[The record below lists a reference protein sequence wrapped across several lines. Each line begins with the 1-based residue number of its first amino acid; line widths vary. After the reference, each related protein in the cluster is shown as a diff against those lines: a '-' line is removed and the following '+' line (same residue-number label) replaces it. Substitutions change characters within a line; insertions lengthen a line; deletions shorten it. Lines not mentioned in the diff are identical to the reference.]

1 LIFNLKTSV
10 AGEDYNLYSFF
21 GIINVLEYDIEII
34 ETASLIDIDKKNNPR
49 FSIGARDSLGGNES
63 ANTTDIDKT
72 FFDNVNEAYIDRNV
86 ADLLLQT
93 GLYLKLT
100 RSMNYFWNSFFF
112 LIGLVWFEFKE
123 LIYFRSCL

>member
-1 LIFNLKTSV
+1 V

-21 GIINVLEYDIEII
+21 AIINVLEYDIEII

-49 FSIGARDSLGGNES
+49 FSIGGRDSLGGNES
-63 ANTTDIDKT
+63 PNSADIDKT
-72 FFDNVNEAYIDRNV
+72 FFDNVNEAYIDRSV
-86 ADLLLQT
+86 SDLLLQT

-112 LIGLVWFEFKE
+112 LIGFEF
-123 LIYFRSCL
+123 ICLN